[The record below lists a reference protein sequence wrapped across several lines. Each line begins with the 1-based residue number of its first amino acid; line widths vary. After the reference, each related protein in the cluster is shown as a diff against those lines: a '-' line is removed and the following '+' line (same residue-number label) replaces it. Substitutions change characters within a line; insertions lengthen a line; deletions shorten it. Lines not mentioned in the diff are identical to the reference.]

1 MVRIRLR
8 TKFLLSMILITAG
21 LTSLSLLLVRQSVQ
35 SQARQ
40 GIFSDL
46 RNSVATFQSFQREE
60 ENALSDSA
68 DLLADLP
75 NLRALMTTNH
85 EATIQDGS
93 TPLWRLGGSDLFV
106 LADPSGK
113 VVALHTNTSGFTREM
128 AQKSLAASLERQEH
142 WWFGAQH
149 LYEVFLKPVYFG
161 PASANRQLGY
171 LVIGHEIDQDVAA
184 QIGRI
189 ASSKVAFF
197 YGDTIVTSTL
207 SPANQSQLLS
217 SIQSLP
223 EPGSSQTAS
232 LQLGDER
239 FLETALDLAPRG
251 NPDVRLVVLKSYD
264 QATAFLM
271 KINRLLLALGLL
283 AVLVGSALVFFISQ
297 AFMRPLSSLVAG
309 VGALERGDFTYALD
323 LRGGDEVAELAR
335 AFDRMRESL
344 ARTQQNLIES
354 ERLATIGRM
363 ASSISH
369 DLRHSLAAIVANAE
383 FLCEAQLS
391 PGQREDLYQEV
402 RAAVGRMTELID
414 SLLEFSRNRA
424 ALHPTYGNLQHAVD
438 NAVEAVQSNP
448 EFHDVAINVRKVGN
462 IDGWFDHRK
471 LERAF
476 FNLVLNA
483 CESVTPKS
491 GRIEVDLHE
500 TENGV
505 EIRVADNGHG
515 IPSSIRDTLFDPFVS
530 EGKENGTGLGL
541 TVVQKI
547 VQDHGG
553 EVSVAQTSSE
563 GTVFRIT
570 LPRPAPA
577 AGNEPSVSEPGT
589 SELGTSEDASS
600 PAAASVNSTRQG

>member
-8 TKFLLSMILITAG
+8 TKFLLSMVLITAG
-21 LTSLSLLLVRQSVQ
+21 LTSLNLLLVRQSVQ
-35 SQARQ
+35 SEARR

-46 RNSVATFQSFQREE
+46 RNSVATFQSFQREQE
-60 ENALSDSA
+60 ITLSHSA
-68 DLLADLP
+68 ALLADLP

-93 TPLWRLGGSDLFV
+93 TPLWRLGGSDLFL
-106 LADPSGK
+106 LADQSGK
-113 VVALHTNTSGFTREM
+113 VVALHTSTSGFTREM
-128 AQKSLAASLERQEH
+128 AQSALAASLERKDQ
-142 WWFGAQH
+142 WWFGAGH
-149 LYEVFLKPVYFG
+149 LYEIFLKPIYFG
-161 PASANRQLGY
+161 SAAADRQLGF
-171 LVIGHEIDQDVAA
+171 LVIGHEIDQSVAA
-184 QIGRI
+184 QVGRI
-189 ASSKVAFF
+189 ASSQVAFY
-197 YGDTIVTSTL
+197 YGDSIVTSTL
-207 SPANQSQLLS
+207 GPDNETQLS
-217 SIQSLP
+217 KQNIM
-223 EPGSSQTAS
+223 GSSTSDPSS
-232 LQLGDER
+232 LQLGNER
-239 FLETALDLAPRG
+239 FLETTLELAPQG
-251 NPDVRLVVLKSYD
+251 NPNVRLVVLKSYD
-264 QATAFLM
+264 QATAFLR

-283 AVLVGSALVFFISQ
+283 AVVLGSAMVFFISQ

-309 VGALERGDFTYALD
+309 VGALEQGDFTYALD

-383 FLCEAQLS
+383 FLCETNLS

-414 SLLEFSRNRA
+414 SLLEFSRNRT
-424 ALHPTYGNLQHAVD
+424 ALHPTYGNLPDTVENAVD
-438 NAVEAVQSNP
+438 AVQSNP
-448 EFHDVAINVRKVGN
+448 EFHSVAIKIRRLGNVE
-462 IDGWFDHRK
+462 GWFDHRK

-483 CESVTPKS
+483 CESVDPKS
-491 GRIEVDLHE
+491 GKVEVD
-500 TENGV
+500 V
-505 EIRVADNGHG
+505 CEIGTGIEIKVADNGRG
-515 IPSSIRDTLFDPFVS
+515 IPASIRESLFDPFVS
-530 EGKENGTGLGL
+530 QGKENGTGLGL

-553 EVSVAQTSSE
+553 EIFVAQSSAE

-570 LPRPAPA
+570 LPRPV
-577 AGNEPSVSEPGT
+577 PSSATSESGT
-589 SELGTSEDASS
+589 SEEASS
-600 PAAASVNSTRQG
+600 AAAASVNSTKHG

>member
-35 SQARQ
+35 SEAKR
-40 GIFSDL
+40 GILSGL
-46 RNSVATFQSFQREE
+46 RNSVATFQSFQLEQE
-60 ENALSDSA
+60 ITLSHSA

-93 TPLWRLGGSDLFV
+93 SPLWRLGGSDLFV
-106 LADPSGK
+106 LADLSGR
-113 VVALHTNTSGFTREM
+113 VVALHTNTPGFTREM
-128 AQKSLAASLERQEH
+128 AQSALAASLERQEH
-142 WWFGAQH
+142 WWFGARH
-149 LYEVFLKPVYFG
+149 LYEVFLKPIYFG
-161 PASANRQLGY
+161 PAAAEKQLGF
-171 LVIGHEIDQDVAA
+171 LVIGHEIDQNVAA

-189 ASSKVAFF
+189 ASSKVAFY
-197 YGDTIVTSTL
+197 YGNSIVTSTL
-207 SPANQSQLLS
+207 SPADEAQLSTQSVS
-217 SIQSLP
+217 ETGP
-223 EPGSSQTAS
+223 AEPAT
-232 LQLGDER
+232 LQLGSER
-239 FLETALDLAPRG
+239 FLATTLELAPAG
-251 NPDVRLVVLKSYD
+251 NPNVRLVVLKSYD
-264 QATAFLM
+264 QATAFLR

-283 AVLVGSALVFFISQ
+283 AVVLGSALVFFISQ

-323 LRGGDEVAELAR
+323 LRGKDEVAELAR

-383 FLCEAQLS
+383 FLCETHLS

-402 RAAVGRMTELID
+402 RTAVARMTELID
-414 SLLEFSRNRA
+414 SLLEFSRNRG
-424 ALHPTYGNLQHAVD
+424 ALRPTYGDVAD
-438 NAVEAVQSNP
+438 TIKNAQEAVQANP
-448 EFHDVAINVRKVGN
+448 EFHDVAIKIRRTGNVE
-462 IDGWFDHRK
+462 GWFDHRR

-483 CESVTPKS
+483 CEAVDPKS
-491 GRIEVDLHE
+491 GR
-500 TENGV
+500 V
-505 EIRVADNGHG
+505 EIELCEMKTTVEIKVSDNGRG
-515 IPSSIRDTLFDPFVS
+515 VPDSIREKLFDPFVS
-530 EGKENGTGLGL
+530 HGKENGTGLGL

-553 EVSVAQTSSE
+553 EISIAQTSAE
-563 GTVFRIT
+563 GTTFRIT
-570 LPRPAPA
+570 LPRPVPSSATNEPASPEEISSPSA
-577 AGNEPSVSEPGT
+577 AG
-589 SELGTSEDASS
+589 
-600 PAAASVNSTRQG
+600 VNSAKHG

>member
-8 TKFLLSMILITAG
+8 TKFLLSMVLITAG
-21 LTSLSLLLVRQSVQ
+21 LTSLNLLLVRQSVQ
-35 SQARQ
+35 SEARR

-46 RNSVATFQSFQREE
+46 RNSVATFQSFQREQE
-60 ENALSDSA
+60 ITLSHSA
-68 DLLADLP
+68 ALLADLP

-93 TPLWRLGGSDLFV
+93 TPLWRLGGSDLFL
-106 LADPSGK
+106 LADQSGK
-113 VVALHTNTSGFTREM
+113 VVALHTSTSGFTREM
-128 AQKSLAASLERQEH
+128 AQSALAASLERKDQ
-142 WWFGAQH
+142 WWFGAGH
-149 LYEVFLKPVYFG
+149 LYEIFLKPIYFG
-161 PASANRQLGY
+161 SAAADRQLGF
-171 LVIGHEIDQDVAA
+171 LVIGHEIDQSVAA
-184 QIGRI
+184 QVGRI
-189 ASSKVAFF
+189 ASSQVAFY
-197 YGDTIVTSTL
+197 YGDSIVTSTL
-207 SPANQSQLLS
+207 GPDNETQLS
-217 SIQSLP
+217 KQNIM
-223 EPGSSQTAS
+223 GSSTSDPSS
-232 LQLGDER
+232 LQLGNER
-239 FLETALDLAPRG
+239 FLETTLELAPQG
-251 NPDVRLVVLKSYD
+251 NPNVRLVVLKSYD
-264 QATAFLM
+264 QATAFLR

-283 AVLVGSALVFFISQ
+283 AVVLGSAMVFFISQ

-309 VGALERGDFTYALD
+309 VGALEQGDFTYALD

-383 FLCEAQLS
+383 FLCETNLS

-414 SLLEFSRNRA
+414 SLLEFSRNRT
-424 ALHPTYGNLQHAVD
+424 ALHPTYGNLPDTVENAVD
-438 NAVEAVQSNP
+438 AVQSNP
-448 EFHDVAINVRKVGN
+448 EFHSVAIKIRRLGNVE
-462 IDGWFDHRK
+462 GWFDHRK

-483 CESVTPKS
+483 CESVDPKS
-491 GRIEVDLHE
+491 GKVEVDVCEIE
-500 TENGV
+500 TGI
-505 EIRVADNGHG
+505 EIKVADNGRG
-515 IPSSIRDTLFDPFVS
+515 IPASIRESLFDPFVS
-530 EGKENGTGLGL
+530 QGKENGTGLGL

-553 EVSVAQTSSE
+553 EIFVAQSSAE

-570 LPRPAPA
+570 LPRPV
-577 AGNEPSVSEPGT
+577 PSSATSESGT
-589 SELGTSEDASS
+589 SEEASS
-600 PAAASVNSTRQG
+600 AAAASVNSTKHG